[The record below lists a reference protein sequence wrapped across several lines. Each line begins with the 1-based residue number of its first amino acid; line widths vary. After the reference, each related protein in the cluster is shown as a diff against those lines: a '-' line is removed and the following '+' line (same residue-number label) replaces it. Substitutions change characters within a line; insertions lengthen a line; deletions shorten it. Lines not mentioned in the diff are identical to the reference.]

1 MDSLT
6 SRTAV
11 VPPVVTER
19 DPIRAQLYMDV
30 LSLFRASHGCILTCT
45 CAHRYTPGRPL
56 SIKGPI
62 VCLVLNSLCQSALSP
77 LARLHAKHLQ
87 GSVDCSKESLSSTQ
101 GPQVDCTLVELS
113 WAGWAALLQVVGQLG
128 LAPDCGSG
136 SRILLG
142 SGVIWGVLF
151 SRRIPGAMSQVFT

>member
-1 MDSLT
+1 MGSLT
-6 SRTAV
+6 SSTAM
-11 VPPVVTER
+11 VPPVVTES

-30 LSLFRASHGCILTCT
+30 LSLFRASHGWILMCT
-45 CAHRYTPGRPL
+45 CAHSYTPGRPL
-56 SIKGPI
+56 SIKGLI
-62 VCLVLNSLCQSALSP
+62 VCLVQNSLCQSAVSP

-101 GPQVDCTLVELS
+101 GPQVDCTLAELS
-113 WAGWAALLQVVGQLG
+113 WAGWAALLQVGGQLG

-151 SRRIPGAMSQVFT
+151 SRRIPGANE